1 MVVVLGNDH
10 MVGYVSPKGGGKEK
24 KKNPNGITGRSEW
37 EARMTRVVCT
47 VR

>member
-1 MVVVLGNDH
+1 LVVVVLGNDH
-10 MVGYVSPKGGGKEK
+10 MVGYVSPKGGKEK
-24 KKNPNGITGRSEW
+24 KKNQNGITVRSEW